1 MSEFYDEYTDDETDT
16 TEPIIENEL
25 ASISKD
31 MEQMMEKYNMGLDKT
46 LLELQTKLNNKI
58 PDTGGSNLTV
68 NDNNAIDNNTIDN
81 NTIDNNEM
89 ENMLENHEII
99 NS

>member
-25 ASISKD
+25 SSISKD
-31 MEQMMEKYNMGLDKT
+31 IEKMMEKYNMGLDKT
-46 LLELQTKLNNKI
+46 LQELQTKLNNKT
-58 PDTGGSNLTV
+58 PEAGVSNLT
-68 NDNNAIDNNTIDN
+68 DNNNGIENNGIEN
-81 NTIDNNEM
+81 NGIENNGIET
-89 ENMLENHEII
+89 MLENHEII